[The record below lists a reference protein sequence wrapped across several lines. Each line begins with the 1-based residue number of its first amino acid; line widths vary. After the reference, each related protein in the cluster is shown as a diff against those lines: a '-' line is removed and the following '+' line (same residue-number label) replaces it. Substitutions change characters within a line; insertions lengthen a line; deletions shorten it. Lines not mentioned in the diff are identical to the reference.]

1 MKWGVPAYQRTS
13 SFHKYTRA
21 RTCIYFRKLLVR
33 WYAGTLL
40 TFYSLSTHSPMPTQN
55 STFWGWC
62 GHAFDPR
69 ETRERPA
76 KDPRKTHGK
85 VREGEILIIVRL
97 LRFTPRPAFQA
108 PTRQHNPIMNRQG
121 KKKGCRA
128 SHTCKTAF
136 SYRSITAAVIFD
148 HAYLRFSSS
157 IPESKQWASRWQK
170 SSNASAIARAS
181 TGVTYPTLPF
191 GTISASP
198 PTSVTNIGLEKWYA
212 TCVTPLC
219 VADLY
224 GCTMRSAAEK

>member
-76 KDPRKTHGK
+76 KNT
-85 VREGEILIIVRL
+85 REGAGGGNLNNRTIIKIHP
-97 LRFTPRPAFQA
+97 TPR
-108 PTRQHNPIMNRQG
+108 
-121 KKKGCRA
+121 
-128 SHTCKTAF
+128 
-136 SYRSITAAVIFD
+136 
-148 HAYLRFSSS
+148 
-157 IPESKQWASRWQK
+157 
-170 SSNASAIARAS
+170 
-181 TGVTYPTLPF
+181 LP
-191 GTISASP
+191 SP
-198 PTSVTNIGLEKWYA
+198 DEA
-212 TCVTPLC
+212 T
-219 VADLY
+219 
-224 GCTMRSAAEK
+224 